1 VTRIDLR
8 GRGHRALLLDIEGTT
23 TPIAFVHGVLFPYAR
38 RRVREYLEGAR
49 HRPEFAEMS
58 ARLAVEHAE
67 DLARGESVRPWQT
80 GDDETAISAM
90 ADYALWLMDRDRKSP
105 ALKLLQG
112 QIWEAGYQAGELRG
126 DVFPDVAPA
135 LRRWRAAGLPVAI
148 YSSGSELAQRRL
160 FGSTPDD
167 DLTPLLTGFFDTRM
181 GAKTE
186 AASYRAIASELGLDP
201 TVVLFVSDVTQELD
215 AARAAGLGVV
225 LSLRPGNPPQPRS
238 EMFEA
243 IRSFDELEV

>member
-1 VTRIDLR
+1 VTRVDLR
-8 GRGHRALLLDIEGTT
+8 SRGHRALLLDIEGTT

-38 RRVREYLEGAR
+38 RRVRAYLEAAR
-49 HRPEFAEMS
+49 HSPAFAGIP
-58 ARLAVEHAE
+58 ARLAAEHAE
-67 DLARGESVRPWQT
+67 DLARGESVPPWQT
-80 GDDETAISAM
+80 RDDETAISAM

-160 FGSTPDD
+160 FESTPDD

-181 GAKTE
+181 GPKTD
-186 AASYRAIASELGLDP
+186 AASYRAIASALGLDP
-201 TVVLFVSDVTQELD
+201 PVVLFVSDVTQELD

-243 IRSFDELEV
+243 IRSFDDLEV